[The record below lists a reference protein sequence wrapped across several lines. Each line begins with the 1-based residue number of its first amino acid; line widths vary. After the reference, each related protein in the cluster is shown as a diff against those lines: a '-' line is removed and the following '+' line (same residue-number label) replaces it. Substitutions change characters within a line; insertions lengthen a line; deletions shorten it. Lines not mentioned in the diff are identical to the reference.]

1 MNFMRIHTTTAFNI
15 LLAASIFFVS
25 CSEENHNEQVA
36 KDTAVPVTVAVA
48 GKQSS
53 ERIHASGHIES
64 KETAV
69 ISTRVMG
76 FITGIKVKVGDAVK
90 QGQLLATIS
99 NDDILAKKA
108 QAQAMVAEAE
118 AALGDAQKDQE
129 RFAELYKQQSASSKE
144 FENAT
149 LHYNSLKSK
158 TEAAR
163 QMQNE
168 VEAMLSYTNLKA
180 PFSGIVTQK
189 NMDAGSMVNPG
200 MPILVVEQTGTY
212 QVKASVSESDI
223 AQIKAGAEAEIL
235 IKSTGK
241 IIRGEVAEVS
251 PSSKFSGGQY
261 AIVISIPKT
270 ETNGLFAG
278 MSVNVA
284 IASNARFDV
293 LEDIVIVPTS
303 AIVHKDQLT
312 GIYTINDNQT
322 ASLRWVRLGRAYGDH
337 VEILSGLSSR
347 EKFVLASEG
356 KLYNGVPV
364 AIKAEQ
370 AVITP
375 TTK

>member
-1 MNFMRIHTTTAFNI
+1 MNFMKIHATMSFTMLLTAP
-15 LLAASIFFVS
+15 IFFTS
-25 CSEENHNEQVA
+25 CSKDSHNQQVT
-36 KDTAVPVTVAVA
+36 KDNSVPVTVAVA
-48 GKQSS
+48 GKQSG

-76 FITGIKVKVGDAVK
+76 IITGIKVKVGDAVN

-99 NDDILAKKA
+99 NDDIRAKKA
-108 QAQAMVAEAE
+108 QAEAMVADAE
-118 AALGDAQKDQE
+118 AALIDAQKDRE

-163 QMQNE
+163 QMQKE

-180 PFSGIVTQK
+180 PFSGIVTEK
-189 NMDAGSMVNPG
+189 NMDAGSMANPG

-223 AQIKAGAEAEIL
+223 AQVKAEAEAEIV

-241 IIRGEVAEVS
+241 IIKGKVSEVS

-261 AIVISIPKT
+261 VIVITIP
-270 ETNGLFAG
+270 EAEPNGLFAG

-284 IASNARFDV
+284 IASATRFTAF
-293 LEDIVIVPTS
+293 EDIVTVPIS

-322 ASLRWVRLGRAYGDH
+322 ASLRWVKLGKAYGDQ
-337 VEILSGLSSR
+337 VEILSGLSSQ
-347 EKFVLASEG
+347 EKFILESQG
-356 KLYNGVPV
+356 KLYNGAPV
-364 AIKAEQ
+364 VVSANQ
-370 AVITP
+370 ALATP
-375 TTK
+375 IPK